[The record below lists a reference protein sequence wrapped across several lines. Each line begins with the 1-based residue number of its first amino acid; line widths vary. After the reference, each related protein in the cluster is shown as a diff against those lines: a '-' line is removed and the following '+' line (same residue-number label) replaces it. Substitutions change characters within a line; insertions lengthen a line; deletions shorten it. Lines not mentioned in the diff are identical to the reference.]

1 MIELQFQTYML
12 LYCSDVEKLE
22 MLQELNISGNQLKS
36 LPDTL
41 GELSKL
47 VVLRAHSN
55 SLASLPDF
63 KKASSLR
70 VIIFLPKLIE
80 LIIII
85 QIDHCCKS
93 TM

>member
-1 MIELQFQTYML
+1 
-12 LYCSDVEKLE
+12 
-22 MLQELNISGNQLKS
+22 MLQELNISGNQLKT

-70 VIIFLPKLIE
+70 VIISPVYSRFTSR
-80 LIIII
+80 
-85 QIDHCCKS
+85 S
-93 TM
+93 TTL